1 MSSPYFDSFDY
12 QRLSDEYPT
21 GANFISKYS
30 GMSRQQLE
38 DLQQQRFQAVL
49 ECAWDTPFYRSL
61 WLESGV
67 SKADVK
73 DLSDISKLPI
83 IDKSMI
89 LADIEAHP
97 PFGSLPTRLEKTVH
111 QRVLQTTSGTTVN
124 PQPVLWG
131 PWGREV
137 QNALLGRT
145 YTWLGVNS
153 SDVMHSVYGHGLVNG
168 GHYIREAATRYTEA
182 LMLTAGT
189 GIETRSERQVA
200 VMSQFGVT
208 VLVGF
213 ADYLLKLSQVAADQN
228 LKPGKDI
235 PIRMIIGHVLD
246 GGREA
251 LEAAWGGAKVYN
263 WYGVADTGIVAT
275 EGPER
280 DGMHVWEDANYLEII
295 NSEDPASAMGDMVV
309 TSLGKSDLAPLIRFN
324 THDLTSLHTT
334 GTSDFPFQ
342 KIVGLLGRSDNMV
355 KLKGINV
362 YPTAIGGMLQEVA
375 GFTGEYVCRVENL
388 GGVEKFTVVVE
399 LATASDH
406 SQESVKQLLAQK
418 LGVTVEVELV
428 AHGATAEL
436 TGLNTRQKPARLL
449 DLR

>member
-1 MSSPYFDSFDY
+1 
-12 QRLSDEYPT
+12 
-21 GANFISKYS
+21 
-30 GMSRQQLE
+30 
-38 DLQQQRFQAVL
+38 
-49 ECAWDTPFYRSL
+49 
-61 WLESGV
+61 
-67 SKADVK
+67 
-73 DLSDISKLPI
+73 
-83 IDKSMI
+83 
-89 LADIEAHP
+89 
-97 PFGSLPTRLEKTVH
+97 
-111 QRVLQTTSGTTVN
+111 
-124 PQPVLWG
+124 
-131 PWGREV
+131 
-137 QNALLGRT
+137 
-145 YTWLGVNS
+145 
-153 SDVMHSVYGHGLVNG
+153 
-168 GHYIREAATRYTEA
+168 
-182 LMLTAGT
+182 MLTAGT

-295 NSEDPASAMGDMVV
+295 NSEDPSSAMGDMVV

-375 GFTGEYVCRVENL
+375 GFTGEYVCRVENP

-399 LATASDH
+399 LTTTSDN

-428 AHGATAEL
+428 ARGATAEL

>member
-1 MSSPYFDSFDY
+1 MSSPYFDAFDY

-21 GANFISKYS
+21 GASFISKYS

-89 LADIEAHP
+89 LADIEANP
-97 PFGSLPTRLEKTVH
+97 PFGSLPTRLEKTVS
-111 QRVLQTTSGTTVN
+111 QRVLQTTSGTTGN

-145 YTWLGVNS
+145 YTWLGVKS
-153 SDVMHSVYGHGLVNG
+153 TDVMHSVYGHGLVNG

-295 NSEDPASAMGDMVV
+295 NSEDPSSAMGDMVV

-375 GFTGEYVCRVENL
+375 GFTGEYVCRVENP

-399 LATASDH
+399 LTTTSDN

-428 AHGATAEL
+428 ARGATAEL

>member
-111 QRVLQTTSGTTVN
+111 QRVLQTTSGTTGN

-228 LKPGKDI
+228 LKPGIDI

-324 THDLTSLHTT
+324 THDLTSLHST

-399 LATASDH
+399 LATASDN

-428 AHGATAEL
+428 AQGATAEL

>member
-111 QRVLQTTSGTTVN
+111 QRVLQTTSGTTGN

-213 ADYLLKLSQVAADQN
+213 ADYLLKLSQVAADQK
-228 LKPGKDI
+228 LILQFAKEYKPLVSRQI
-235 PIRMIIGHVLD
+235 MVNFSIGGVSSNRNWKSIVLD
-246 GGREA
+246 FKE
-251 LEAAWGGAKVYN
+251 
-263 WYGVADTGIVAT
+263 
-275 EGPER
+275 
-280 DGMHVWEDANYLEII
+280 I
-295 NSEDPASAMGDMVV
+295 NSDIY
-309 TSLGKSDLAPLIRFN
+309 GKGLIRRALFSP
-324 THDLTSLHTT
+324 LW
-334 GTSDFPFQ
+334 
-342 KIVGLLGRSDNMV
+342 KIVSLLRFV
-355 KLKGINV
+355 FRK
-362 YPTAIGGMLQEVA
+362 
-375 GFTGEYVCRVENL
+375 
-388 GGVEKFTVVVE
+388 
-399 LATASDH
+399 
-406 SQESVKQLLAQK
+406 
-418 LGVTVEVELV
+418 
-428 AHGATAEL
+428 
-436 TGLNTRQKPARLL
+436 
-449 DLR
+449 